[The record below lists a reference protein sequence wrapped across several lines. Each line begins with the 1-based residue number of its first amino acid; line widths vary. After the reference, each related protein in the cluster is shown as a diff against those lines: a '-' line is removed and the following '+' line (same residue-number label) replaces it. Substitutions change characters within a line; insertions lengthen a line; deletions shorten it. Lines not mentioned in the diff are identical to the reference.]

1 MLKHRLTFGPIM
13 ILLLAFAAW
22 LDQWLDGVGTPGWL
36 ESTGLVGETLP
47 PAIVVGALVFLVAGA
62 GAREVARILRAKG
75 VLIWTKPAVLVALAG
90 AGLMGFGGHG
100 TDPTESLGLV
110 GLGVMGVFAL
120 GLVYGIRGR
129 DTDGAMA
136 VGSGVLA
143 LHVYM
148 GIMPGFVILLRR
160 EHDIWVLIWV
170 LACVK
175 SCDIGAYF
183 TGTTIGKNKLIPWL
197 SPGKTWEGLAGG
209 MATAG
214 LVGGLGAWWLASA
227 GVAAP
232 PPIVGAAMG
241 VLFGGLGQAGD
252 LLASLL
258 KRDAGVK
265 DSGTALPGF
274 GGVLDLIDSP
284 IFVAPIAY
292 WLLHTIGP

>member
-1 MLKHRLTFGPIM
+1 M
-13 ILLLAFAAW
+13 ILLLALAAW
-22 LDQWLDGVGTPGWL
+22 LDQWLDGVTTPDWL
-36 ESTGLVGETLP
+36 LGTGLFNETLP
-47 PAIVVGALVFLVAGA
+47 PAIMVALLVFLVAGG

-90 AGLMGFGGHG
+90 AAIMTFGATG
-100 TDPTESLGLV
+100 TDPIESMGLVAFGVMAAYTLGLI
-110 GLGVMGVFAL
+110 
-120 GLVYGIRGR
+120 YGIRDR
-129 DTDGAMA
+129 STDGAIA
-136 VGSGVLA
+136 VGSGVLM
-143 LHVYM
+143 LFVYM
-148 GIMPGFVILLRR
+148 GVMPGFVVLIRR

-214 LVGGLGAWWLASA
+214 LVGGLGSWWLASA
-227 GVAAP
+227 GISAPSVVA
-232 PPIVGAAMG
+232 GAAMG

-252 LLASLL
+252 LAASLL

-265 DSGTALPGF
+265 DAGTALPGF

-284 IFVAPIAY
+284 IFVAPIAF
-292 WLLHTIGP
+292 WLLHTISG

>member
-1 MLKHRLTFGPIM
+1 M
-13 ILLLAFAAW
+13 ILALALGAV
-22 LDQWLDGVGTPGWL
+22 LDRWLDGLATPAWFMG
-36 ESTGLVGETLP
+36 TGLFGPTLP
-47 PAIVVGALVFLVAGA
+47 PAIVVGALVFLVSAG

-75 VLIWTKPAVLVALAG
+75 VLIWTRPAVLVALAG
-90 AGLMGFGGHG
+90 VAIMCFGGAG
-100 TDPTESLGLV
+100 AGSIASLGLV
-110 GLGVMGVFAL
+110 AFGAMAAYTL
-120 GLVYGIRGR
+120 GLIYGIRMR
-129 DTDGAMA
+129 DTQGAIA
-136 VGSGVLA
+136 VGSGMLM

-148 GIMPGFVILLRR
+148 GLMPGFVVLIRR

-214 LVGGLGAWWLASA
+214 LVGGLGTWWMGSA
-227 GVAAP
+227 GINAP
-232 PPIVGAAMG
+232 DPVVGAAMG
-241 VLFGGLGQAGD
+241 VLLGGLGQAGD
-252 LLASLL
+252 LAASLL

-265 DSGTALPGF
+265 DAGSALPGF

-284 IFVAPIAY
+284 IFVAPIAF
-292 WLLHTIGP
+292 WLLHTISG